1 MSDMPISLLFK
12 NQIERDIGRCESQK
26 SVNGSE
32 GLYSELVNRYSTSI
46 ENFMQ
51 NLPTFR
57 KAPTFACG
65 ADYRPEL
72 QLIASKLRTYLLKK
86 EREET
91 EISDNPIKAKV
102 DEFIQ
107 RGIDIGRMEFHPAGG
122 GFPFSYVSGPLYDT
136 WMGEVNI
143 FNERHLKEHPLH
155 DCISATYSQYR
166 KNSSSFNEMMGHL
179 RALSADTD
187 FFKTN
192 VIQLPDDAG
201 RSIMSNKI
209 FIVHG
214 HDDVAKLDMA
224 RTLEKAGFE
233 AIILHEQPNAGR
245 TIIEKFENYSDV
257 GFAVILYTECDLGRD
272 KETPAGSE
280 KYRARQNVVF
290 EHGFF
295 IGKLGREHVCAFVKG
310 NVETPGDLGGVL
322 YIPMDSNGAWKM
334 DLAKNMK
341 AAGLTVDMNRFI

>member
-1 MSDMPISLLFK
+1 MPISPLFK
-12 NQIERDIGRCESQK
+12 SQVERDIERCESQK

-32 GLYSELVNRYSTSI
+32 GLYAELVNRYSGPI
-46 ENFMQ
+46 DNFMQ
-51 NLPTFR
+51 NLPVYR
-57 KAPTFACG
+57 KVPTFACG

-102 DEFIQ
+102 DGFIR

-143 FNERHLKEHPLH
+143 FNERYLKEHPLH
-155 DCISATYSQYR
+155 DSISATYSNYR
-166 KNSSSFNEMMGHL
+166 KNSSSLNEMLGHL
-179 RALSADTD
+179 RALSADAD
-187 FFKTN
+187 FFKAN
-192 VIQLPDDAG
+192 LIQLPDGAG

-214 HDDVAKLDMA
+214 HDDAAKLDMA

-233 AIILHEQPNAGR
+233 AIILHEQPDAGR
-245 TIIEKFENYSDV
+245 TIIEKFENYADV
-257 GFAVILYTECDLGRD
+257 CFAVILYTECDLGRA
-272 KETPAGSE
+272 KEMPADSE

-295 IGKLGREHVCAFVKG
+295 IGKLGRDHVCAFVKG
-310 NVETPGDLGGVL
+310 DVETPGDLGGVL
-322 YIPMDSNGAWKM
+322 YVPMDSAGAWKM
-334 DLAKNMK
+334 KLAQNIN
-341 AAGLTVDMNRFI
+341 AAGLTVDMNKFI